1 VKTTSIAAAFAAA
14 AIAAAGAIT
23 AYSAPSAIA
32 EEQNAVNTTHLG
44 SQAQLVDGNVVQ
56 GWTVTGLK
64 VSTDTIPYQPQGT
77 LWEATATDQAIQGS
91 AIPIVSNFNA
101 RARDGQT
108 YRALFGV
115 ATAQGV
121 NPATLAPGQ
130 QTSGKIYFDV
140 TGSAPDSVVYATN
153 ASDLIVWVTPPPA
166 PSTGGS
172 AAASGTR
179 TYRAPASTSPST
191 SSTETSTTETPAAS
205 GTETSTTETPA
216 APAGAEATT
225 PVPTSVPAGSQGT
238 PLPEGTAETAP
249 VPAGSQGTPLPPGE
263 PGLTPAGVQEAP
275 AAVAPAPEGAVPAA
289 DGVAPA
295 PVEGTLP
302 GDEARIEGG
311 SQGTPLPDGAAP
323 VTTPVLAPP
332 A

>member
-1 VKTTSIAAAFAAA
+1 MKTNSIPAAFAAA
-14 AIAAAGAIT
+14 AIAAAAAIT
-23 AYSAPSAIA
+23 AFSAPSAIA
-32 EEQNAVNTTHLG
+32 DEQNTVHTTHLG

-56 GWTVTGLK
+56 GWTVSGLK

-121 NPATLAPGQ
+121 NPATLGQGQ

-153 ASDLIVWVTPPPA
+153 AADLIVWVTPPPA
-166 PSTGGS
+166 ASSGGS

-179 TYRAPASTSPST
+179 TYQAPAETSPST
-191 SSTETSTTETPAAS
+191 SSTETSTTQTPD
-205 GTETSTTETPA
+205 
-216 APAGAEATT
+216 APADAEATT
-225 PVPTSVPAGSQGT
+225 PAPTTVPAEAGRQGT

-249 VPAGSQGTPLPPGE
+249 VPAGSQGTPLPEGE

-275 AAVAPAPEGAVPAA
+275 AATAPAPEGMAPSPEGTVPVPAA
-289 DGVAPA
+289 EAAPA
-295 PVEGTLP
+295 VEGTVP
-302 GDEARIEGG
+302 GDEARMDMG
-311 SQGTPLPDGAAP
+311 SQGTPLPEGAAP
-323 VTTPVLAPP
+323 TTTPMVAPP

>member
-1 VKTTSIAAAFAAA
+1 MKTTSIAAAFAAA

-23 AYSAPSAIA
+23 ALSAPIAIA
-32 EEQNAVNTTHLG
+32 DDHNAVNTTHLG
-44 SQAQLVDGNVVQ
+44 SQAELVDGNVVQ

-64 VSTDTIPYQPQGT
+64 VSTDTIPYQPHGT
-77 LWEATATDQAIQGS
+77 LWEATATDHAIQGS

-121 NPATLAPGQ
+121 NPATLAQGQ
-130 QTSGKIYFDV
+130 QTSGKVYFDV

-153 ASDLIVWVTPPPA
+153 ATDLIVWVTPPPA
-166 PSTGGS
+166 ASTGGA

-179 TYRAPASTSPST
+179 TYPAPGATSPY
-191 SSTETSTTETPAAS
+191 TSTL
-205 GTETSTTETPA
+205 ETSTTETPA
-216 APAGAEATT
+216 APADAEATT
-225 PVPTSVPAGSQGT
+225 PAPTTVPAEAGRQGT

-249 VPAGSQGTPLPPGE
+249 VPAGSQGTPLPEGE
-263 PGLTPAGVQEAP
+263 PGLTPAGVQEVPATAAALAPAAEGTAPAP
-275 AAVAPAPEGAVPAA
+275 AAVEAAPAPA
-289 DGVAPA
+289 
-295 PVEGTLP
+295 
-302 GDEARIEGG
+302 EAG
-311 SQGTPLPDGAAP
+311 SQGTPLPEGAAP
-323 VTTPVLAPP
+323 TTTPVVAPP

>member
-1 VKTTSIAAAFAAA
+1 MKTTSIAAAFAAA

-23 AYSAPSAIA
+23 ALSAPIAIA
-32 EEQNAVNTTHLG
+32 DDHNAVNTTHLG
-44 SQAQLVDGNVVQ
+44 SQAELVDGNVVQ

-64 VSTDTIPYQPQGT
+64 VSTDTIPYQPHGT
-77 LWEATATDQAIQGS
+77 LWEATATDHAIQGS

-121 NPATLAPGQ
+121 NPATLAQGQ
-130 QTSGKIYFDV
+130 QTSGKVYFDV

-153 ASDLIVWVTPPPA
+153 ATDLIVWVTPPPA
-166 PSTGGS
+166 ASTGS

-179 TYRAPASTSPST
+179 TYQAPATEATS
-191 SSTETSTTETPAAS
+191 
-205 GTETSTTETPA
+205 TETSTTETPA
-216 APAGAEATT
+216 APADAEATT
-225 PVPTSVPAGSQGT
+225 PAPTTVPAEAGRQGT

-249 VPAGSQGTPLPPGE
+249 VPAGSQGTPLPEGE
-263 PGLTPAGVQEAP
+263 PGLTPAGVQEVPATAAAPAPAAEGTAPAP
-275 AAVAPAPEGAVPAA
+275 AAVEAAPAPA
-289 DGVAPA
+289 
-295 PVEGTLP
+295 
-302 GDEARIEGG
+302 EAG
-311 SQGTPLPDGAAP
+311 SQGTPLPEGAAP
-323 VTTPVLAPP
+323 TTTPVVAPP

>member
-1 VKTTSIAAAFAAA
+1 MKTTSIAAAFAAA

-191 SSTETSTTETPAAS
+191 SSTETSTTETPAA
-205 GTETSTTETPA
+205 
-216 APAGAEATT
+216 PAGAEATT

>member
-1 VKTTSIAAAFAAA
+1 MKTTSIAAAFAAA

-23 AYSAPSAIA
+23 AFSAPIAIA
-32 EEQNAVNTTHLG
+32 DDHNAVNTTHLG
-44 SQAQLVDGNVVQ
+44 SQAELVDGNVVQ

-77 LWEATATDQAIQGS
+77 LWEATATDHAIQGS

-121 NPATLAPGQ
+121 NPATLAQGQ
-130 QTSGKIYFDV
+130 QTSGKVYFDV

-153 ASDLIVWVTPPPA
+153 ATDLIVWVTPPPA
-166 PSTGGS
+166 PSGG
-172 AAASGTR
+172 AAAAGGTW
-179 TYRAPASTSPST
+179 TYPAPGATSPY
-191 SSTETSTTETPAAS
+191 TSTLEISP
-205 GTETSTTETPA
+205 TETPA
-216 APAGAEATT
+216 APADAEATT
-225 PVPTSVPAGSQGT
+225 PTPTTVPAEAGRQGT

-249 VPAGSQGTPLPPGE
+249 VPAGSQGTPLPEGE
-263 PGLTPAGVQEAP
+263 PGLTPAGVQEVPAPAAAPAPAAEGTAPAP
-275 AAVAPAPEGAVPAA
+275 AAVEAAPAPA
-289 DGVAPA
+289 
-295 PVEGTLP
+295 
-302 GDEARIEGG
+302 EAG
-311 SQGTPLPDGAAP
+311 SQGTPLPEGAAP
-323 VTTPVLAPP
+323 TTTPVMAPP

>member
-1 VKTTSIAAAFAAA
+1 MKTTSIAAAFAAA

-23 AYSAPSAIA
+23 AFSAPTAIA
-32 EEQNAVNTTHLG
+32 DDLSTVNTTHLG
-44 SQAQLVDGNVVQ
+44 SQAELTDGNVVQ

-77 LWEATATDQAIQGS
+77 LWEATATDKAIQGS
-91 AIPIVSNFNA
+91 AQPIVSNFNA

-115 ATAQGV
+115 PTAQGV
-121 NPATLAPGQ
+121 NPAAIAQGQ

-140 TGSAPDSVVYATN
+140 TGSTPDSVVYATN
-153 ASDLIVWVTPPPA
+153 ATDLIVWVTPPPA
-166 PSTGGS
+166 PSGGA

-179 TYRAPASTSPST
+179 TYQAPAATAPST
-191 SSTETSTTETPAAS
+191 SSTETSTTETPAA
-205 GTETSTTETPA
+205 
-216 APAGAEATT
+216 PAGAESTT
-225 PVPTSVPAGSQGT
+225 PAPTTVPAGSQGT

-249 VPAGSQGTPLPPGE
+249 VPAGSQGTPLPEGQ

-275 AAVAPAPEGAVPAA
+275 AAAPAPAAEGT
-289 DGVAPA
+289 APA
-295 PVEGTLP
+295 PAAVEAAPAPAAEGAP
-302 GDEARIEGG
+302 VVPAEAG
-311 SQGTPLPDGAAP
+311 SQGTPLPEGAAP
-323 VTTPVLAPP
+323 TTTPVIAPP

>member
-1 VKTTSIAAAFAAA
+1 MKTTSIAAAFAAA

-23 AYSAPSAIA
+23 AFSAPVAIA
-32 EEQNAVNTTHLG
+32 DDLNTVNTTHLG
-44 SQAQLVDGNVVQ
+44 SQAELTDGNVVQ

-77 LWEATATDQAIQGS
+77 LWEATATDKAIQGS
-91 AIPIVSNFNA
+91 AQPIVSNFNA

-121 NPATLAPGQ
+121 NPSAIAQGQ
-130 QTSGKIYFDV
+130 QTSGKVYFDV

-153 ASDLIVWVTPPPA
+153 ATDLIVWVTPPPA
-166 PSTGGS
+166 ASSGGS

-179 TYRAPASTSPST
+179 TYQSPAASTPST
-191 SSTETSTTETPAAS
+191 SSTETSGTPTPS
-205 GTETSTTETPA
+205 TETSTTQTPA

-225 PVPTSVPAGSQGT
+225 PAPTAVPAGSQGT

-249 VPAGSQGTPLPPGE
+249 VPAGSQGTPLPAGE

-275 AAVAPAPEGAVPAA
+275 APAAVAPAPEGVPPAPAA
-289 DGVAPA
+289 
-295 PVEGTLP
+295 VEGTLP
-302 GDEARIEGG
+302 GDQARVDGG
-311 SQGTPLPDGAAP
+311 SQGTPLPEGAAP
-323 VTTPVLAPP
+323 TTTPVVAPP

>member
-1 VKTTSIAAAFAAA
+1 MKTTSIAAAFAAA

-23 AYSAPSAIA
+23 ALSAPIAIA
-32 EEQNAVNTTHLG
+32 DDHNAVNTTHLG
-44 SQAQLVDGNVVQ
+44 SQAELVDGNVVQ

-121 NPATLAPGQ
+121 NPATLAQGQ
-130 QTSGKIYFDV
+130 QTSGKVYFDV

-153 ASDLIVWVTPPPA
+153 ATDLIVWVTPPPA
-166 PSTGGS
+166 ASTGG
-172 AAASGTR
+172 AAAAGGTW
-179 TYRAPASTSPST
+179 TYPAPGETSPYTATLEIS
-191 SSTETSTTETPAAS
+191 P
-205 GTETSTTETPA
+205 TETPA
-216 APAGAEATT
+216 APADAEATT
-225 PVPTSVPAGSQGT
+225 PAPTTVPAEAGRQGTPLPEGTAETAAVPAGSQGT
-238 PLPEGTAETAP
+238 PLPEG
-249 VPAGSQGTPLPPGE
+249 E
-263 PGLTPAGVQEAP
+263 PGLTPAGVQEVPAAAAVPPAEGAVPTAVEGTAPAP
-275 AAVAPAPEGAVPAA
+275 AAV
-289 DGVAPA
+289 D
-295 PVEGTLP
+295 GTLP
-302 GDEARIEGG
+302 GDEARIDGG
-311 SQGTPLPDGAAP
+311 SQGTPLPEGAAP
-323 VTTPVLAPP
+323 TTTPVIAPP

>member
-1 VKTTSIAAAFAAA
+1 MKTTSIAAAFAAA

-23 AYSAPSAIA
+23 AFSAPIAIA
-32 EEQNAVNTTHLG
+32 DDHNAVNTTHLG
-44 SQAQLVDGNVVQ
+44 SQAELVDGNVVQ

-77 LWEATATDQAIQGS
+77 LWEATATDHAIQGS

-121 NPATLAPGQ
+121 NPATLAQGQ
-130 QTSGKIYFDV
+130 QTSGKVYFDV

-153 ASDLIVWVTPPPA
+153 ATDLIVWVTPPPA
-166 PSTGGS
+166 ASTGGG

-179 TYRAPASTSPST
+179 TYQAPATEATS
-191 SSTETSTTETPAAS
+191 
-205 GTETSTTETPA
+205 TETSTTETPA
-216 APAGAEATT
+216 APADAEATT
-225 PVPTSVPAGSQGT
+225 PAPTTVPAEAGRQGT
-238 PLPEGTAETAP
+238 PLPEGTAETAA
-249 VPAGSQGTPLPPGE
+249 VPAGSQGTPLPEGE

-275 AAVAPAPEGAVPAA
+275 AAAAVPSAEAVPPAEGAAPAPAA
-289 DGVAPA
+289 
-295 PVEGTLP
+295 VEGTLP
-302 GDEARIEGG
+302 GDEARIDGG
-311 SQGTPLPDGAAP
+311 SQGTPLPAGAAP
-323 VTTPVLAPP
+323 VTTPVIAPP

>member
-1 VKTTSIAAAFAAA
+1 MKTTSIAAAFAAA

-130 QTSGKIYFDV
+130 QTSGKIYFI
-140 TGSAPDSVVYATN
+140 
-153 ASDLIVWVTPPPA
+153 SDP
-166 PSTGGS
+166 
-172 AAASGTR
+172 
-179 TYRAPASTSPST
+179 
-191 SSTETSTTETPAAS
+191 TT
-205 GTETSTTETPA
+205 
-216 APAGAEATT
+216 
-225 PVPTSVPAGSQGT
+225 
-238 PLPEGTAETAP
+238 
-249 VPAGSQGTPLPPGE
+249 
-263 PGLTPAGVQEAP
+263 
-275 AAVAPAPEGAVPAA
+275 
-289 DGVAPA
+289 
-295 PVEGTLP
+295 
-302 GDEARIEGG
+302 
-311 SQGTPLPDGAAP
+311 
-323 VTTPVLAPP
+323 
-332 A
+332 

>member
-1 VKTTSIAAAFAAA
+1 MKTTSIAAAFAAA

-205 GTETSTTETPA
+205 STETSTTETPA
-216 APAGAEATT
+216 APAGAEAT
-225 PVPTSVPAGSQGT
+225 PVPAGSQGT

-275 AAVAPAPEGAVPAA
+275 AAVAPAPAPEVAAPAPAA
-289 DGVAPA
+289 ESVPAPA
-295 PVEGTLP
+295 PV
-302 GDEARIEGG
+302 EGG

>member
-1 VKTTSIAAAFAAA
+1 MKTTSIAAAFAAA

-23 AYSAPSAIA
+23 AFSAPNAIA
-32 EEQNAVNTTHLG
+32 DDHNAVNTTHLG
-44 SQAQLVDGNVVQ
+44 SQAELVDGNVVQ

-64 VSTDTIPYQPQGT
+64 VSTDTIPYQPHGT
-77 LWEATATDQAIQGS
+77 LWEATATDHAIQGS

-121 NPATLAPGQ
+121 NPATLAQGQ
-130 QTSGKIYFDV
+130 QTSGKVYFDV

-153 ASDLIVWVTPPPA
+153 ATDLIVWVTPPPA
-166 PSTGGS
+166 ASTGGG

-179 TYRAPASTSPST
+179 TYQAPATEATS
-191 SSTETSTTETPAAS
+191 
-205 GTETSTTETPA
+205 TETSTTETPA
-216 APAGAEATT
+216 APADAEATT
-225 PVPTSVPAGSQGT
+225 PAPTTVPAEAGRQGT
-238 PLPEGTAETAP
+238 PLPEGTAETAA
-249 VPAGSQGTPLPPGE
+249 VPAGSQGTPLPEGE

-275 AAVAPAPEGAVPAA
+275 AAAAVPSAEAVPPAEGAAPAPAA
-289 DGVAPA
+289 
-295 PVEGTLP
+295 VEGTLP
-302 GDEARIEGG
+302 GDEARIDGG
-311 SQGTPLPDGAAP
+311 SQGTPLPAGAAP
-323 VTTPVLAPP
+323 VTTPVIAPP

>member
-1 VKTTSIAAAFAAA
+1 MKTTSIAAAFAAA

-64 VSTDTIPYQPQGT
+64 VSTDTIPYQPRGT

-191 SSTETSTTETPAAS
+191 SSTETSTTETPAA
-205 GTETSTTETPA
+205 
-216 APAGAEATT
+216 PAGAEATT

>member
-1 VKTTSIAAAFAAA
+1 MKTTSIAAAFAAA

-191 SSTETSTTETPAAS
+191 SSTETSTTETPAA
-205 GTETSTTETPA
+205 
-216 APAGAEATT
+216 PAGAEATT

-275 AAVAPAPEGAVPAA
+275 AAVAPAPAAEGAVPAA
-289 DGVAPA
+289 EGVAPA

>member
-1 VKTTSIAAAFAAA
+1 MKTTSIAAAFAAA

-23 AYSAPSAIA
+23 AFSAPIAIA
-32 EEQNAVNTTHLG
+32 DDHNAVNTTHLG
-44 SQAQLVDGNVVQ
+44 SQAELVDGNVVQ

-77 LWEATATDQAIQGS
+77 LWEATATDHAIQGS

-121 NPATLAPGQ
+121 NPATLAQGQ
-130 QTSGKIYFDV
+130 QTSGKVYFDV

-153 ASDLIVWVTPPPA
+153 ATDLIVWVTPPPA
-166 PSTGGS
+166 PSGG
-172 AAASGTR
+172 AAAAGGTW
-179 TYRAPASTSPST
+179 TYPAPGATSPY
-191 SSTETSTTETPAAS
+191 TSTLEISPTETPAAS
-205 GTETSTTETPA
+205 A
-216 APAGAEATT
+216 DAEATT
-225 PVPTSVPAGSQGT
+225 PAPTTVPAEAGRQGT

-249 VPAGSQGTPLPPGE
+249 VPAGSQGTPLPEGE
-263 PGLTPAGVQEAP
+263 PGLTPAGVQEVPAPAAAPAPAAEGTAPAP
-275 AAVAPAPEGAVPAA
+275 AAVEAAPAPA
-289 DGVAPA
+289 
-295 PVEGTLP
+295 
-302 GDEARIEGG
+302 EAG
-311 SQGTPLPDGAAP
+311 SQGTPLPEGAAP
-323 VTTPVLAPP
+323 TTTPVMAPP